1 MHIDYLSLTID
12 LVSVGGIGFDPLPA
26 PFSLHS
32 YFLVWCHLRPSG
44 VMPRCLVVSIPCRI
58 DAQVPHHYI
67 FFSHPY
73 RFGDRHVSIPDRAIP
88 LAALATLT
96 DLSYQKRAMPAS
108 LSFHRLPYPATHS
121 LDKYGFF
128 RTLDD
133 DVVVTS
139 VFRSTITKSVLASMS
154 VQLQPVLSPCLV

>member
-1 MHIDYLSLTID
+1 MD

-44 VMPRCLVVSIPCRI
+44 VMPRCLVGSIPCRI
-58 DAQVPHHYI
+58 DAPVPHQYI
-67 FFSHPY
+67 LFSHPY
-73 RFGDRHVSIPDRAIP
+73 CFGDRHVSIPDLIIVP
-88 LAALATLT
+88 LATLATLT

-108 LSFHRLPYPATHS
+108 LSFHRLSNPAIHS

-128 RTLDD
+128 CTRDD

-139 VFRSTITKSVLASMS
+139 VFWSTITRFVLASVS
-154 VQLQPVLSPCLV
+154 VQLQPV

>member
-1 MHIDYLSLTID
+1 MD
-12 LVSVGGIGFDPLPA
+12 LVSVGGIGFDSLPA
-26 PFSLHS
+26 LSSLHICS
-32 YFLVWCHLRPSG
+32 LVWCHLHPSG

-58 DAQVPHHYI
+58 DAPVPRQYI
-67 FFSHPY
+67 LFSHPY
-73 RFGDRHVSIPDRAIP
+73 SFGDRHVSILDRAIP
-88 LAALATLT
+88 LALLVTLT

-108 LSFHRLPYPATHS
+108 LSFHRLSNPAIHS

-139 VFRSTITKSVLASMS
+139 VFRFMITKSVLASMS
-154 VQLQPVLSPCLV
+154 VQLQPV